1 MAGLSRPNRSSDK
14 PYPRPAGR
22 ARLLGTTAI
31 VGVIA
36 ALSASS
42 AHATD
47 IWTGATSLDW
57 FNAGNWSGGV
67 PTTGLFDPNVSIAN
81 NGVPNAPVVGSQGAF
96 APFLSIGNS
105 FGAGSLSVLNG
116 GTLHT
121 QEVIVADYGAGAAVV
136 SGTGSTWTIAGS
148 LSIGLVGTGTVSVT
162 NGGAVS
168 AQSLLVG
175 YFDTGSL
182 IISGGGTVTAA
193 SVKVAQTS
201 ASTATLAIGGASGQ
215 AAVAPGTL
223 NAPTVVFETGTG
235 MLVFNHT
242 SNSYTFAPT
251 ISGPGSVR
259 VEAGTTILTAANSYS
274 NGTFVAG
281 GTLEVSGPNGGI
293 SSGNDM
299 SVGTLAGSTGTFNLT
314 NGGKV
319 TDGNGL
325 VGNLAGAT
333 GAANVSGAG
342 SNWTSTTYLV
352 VGNAGNG
359 SLTVDNGGTVNSNV
373 LSYIGFNSG
382 TTGTVTV
389 TGTGS
394 LFHSGVS
401 IAVGH
406 QGTGSL
412 LVSAGGVA
420 SAQNGFI
427 GIFGTGDAT
436 VTGAGSAW
444 NSILN
449 FSLGANGQG
458 TLTVANGGS
467 VFVGETLSI
476 AVNAGSVGTLNI
488 GAASGQAAAAAGAIT
503 TPSVVF
509 GAGTGKIVF
518 NHTDT
523 GYVFGADVSGT
534 GSIRTEAGTTI
545 FTGTSTYSG
554 GTTIAGGTLQL
565 GNGGIAGSITG
576 DVTDNTTLAFNRSN
590 AYGFGGIISGS
601 GAVQQNGAGTTTLS
615 AANTYGGG
623 TFFNAGT
630 LSVAANTN
638 LGAGAGALNFNGGV
652 LQVTGTAFTSTARTI
667 NWGVNGGGFDIA
679 DANNAFTV
687 NQAIGSGGALSKL
700 GAGSLVL
707 TAANLYVGG
716 TTIAAGTLQLGNGGT
731 TGSITGDVTNN
742 GILAF
747 NRANAYQ
754 FDGTISGNGIVQQN
768 RAGVTTLTAAN
779 TYRGGTMILAG
790 TLQLGD
796 GGTSGSIIGNVLDN
810 ATFAVNRSDTYSF
823 AGQISGSGAF
833 EQLGTGTTILTNAN
847 TYAGGTTIASGTL
860 RVENNAAL
868 GSGAVTTT
876 GSVLDYASGIA
887 LANPIQINSTHTQ
900 LQVLAGT
907 ATQGDV
913 ISEFNGPRPLEKIG
927 AGSLVLAAINSYTGP
942 TTVSGGTLDVPG
954 SIASSSLISVGAN
967 AMLSGTGVVGS
978 TTIANG
984 GAFRPGNGTPGSSM
998 TVSGNLALQSGVLY
1012 LVQVNATASSFA
1024 NVSGGATLGGT
1035 VSATYAS
1042 GSNLAKRYTILT
1054 AAAGIGGTFGSL
1066 ANSNLPPNFTTSLSY
1081 DATHAY
1087 LNLSL
1092 NFTPPGAGAGL
1103 TGNQQSVGNALTGSF
1118 NANGGIPI
1126 AFGALSPAGLT
1137 QLSGEAATGTQQTT
1151 FQAMNL
1157 FMGVLLDPWLD
1168 GRDGND
1174 LQGSASAFANDN
1186 DAGTGNASTSSAGKV
1201 RSRSESEAYAAI

>member
-1 MAGLSRPNRSSDK
+1 
-14 PYPRPAGR
+14 
-22 ARLLGTTAI
+22 
-31 VGVIA
+31 
-36 ALSASS
+36 
-42 AHATD
+42 
-47 IWTGATSLDW
+47 
-57 FNAGNWSGGV
+57 
-67 PTTGLFDPNVSIAN
+67 
-81 NGVPNAPVVGSQGAF
+81 
-96 APFLSIGNS
+96 
-105 FGAGSLSVLNG
+105 
-116 GTLHT
+116 
-121 QEVIVADYGAGAAVV
+121 
-136 SGTGSTWTIAGS
+136 
-148 LSIGLVGTGTVSVT
+148 
-162 NGGAVS
+162 
-168 AQSLLVG
+168 
-175 YFDTGSL
+175 
-182 IISGGGTVTAA
+182 
-193 SVKVAQTS
+193 
-201 ASTATLAIGGASGQ
+201 
-215 AAVAPGTL
+215 
-223 NAPTVVFETGTG
+223 
-235 MLVFNHT
+235 
-242 SNSYTFAPT
+242 
-251 ISGPGSVR
+251 
-259 VEAGTTILTAANSYS
+259 
-274 NGTFVAG
+274 
-281 GTLEVSGPNGGI
+281 
-293 SSGNDM
+293 
-299 SVGTLAGSTGTFNLT
+299 
-314 NGGKV
+314 
-319 TDGNGL
+319 
-325 VGNLAGAT
+325 
-333 GAANVSGAG
+333 
-342 SNWTSTTYLV
+342 
-352 VGNAGNG
+352 
-359 SLTVDNGGTVNSNV
+359 
-373 LSYIGFNSG
+373 
-382 TTGTVTV
+382 
-389 TGTGS
+389 
-394 LFHSGVS
+394 
-401 IAVGH
+401 
-406 QGTGSL
+406 
-412 LVSAGGVA
+412 
-420 SAQNGFI
+420 
-427 GIFGTGDAT
+427 
-436 VTGAGSAW
+436 
-444 NSILN
+444 LN

-638 LGAGAGALNFNGGV
+638 LGAGAGALNFSGGV

-667 NWGVNGGGFDIA
+667 NGGVNGGGFDIA

-927 AGSLVLAAINSYTGP
+927 AGSLVPAAINSYTGP

-998 TVSGNLALQSGVLY
+998 TVSGNLALQSGALY

-1035 VSATYAS
+1035 VSASYGNS
-1042 GSNLAKRYTILT
+1042 GNLAKRYTILS
-1054 AAAGIGGTFGSL
+1054 AAGGIGGTFGSL
-1066 ANSNLPPNFTTSLSY
+1066 ANTNLPPNFTTSLSY
-1081 DATHAY
+1081 DTTHAY

-1201 RSRSESEAYAAI
+1201 RSRSESEAYAAIYAKAPQRLATFEQRWSVWTAGFGGSQTTYGNATLGSNAATSRVYGTVVGADYRLAPDTLAGFALAGGGTGFSIANALGRGSSDVFQAAAFIRHTHGAAYLSGALAYGWQDITTDRTVTIAGIDRLNARFKANAFSGRVEAGYRLVTPWTGIGLTPYAAGQFTTLDLPAYAEQALSSSNTFALAYGAKAVTASRSEFGLRSDKSFAMQDAIFTLRGRFGWAHDFNPDRNIAATFQTLPGASFVVNGATPAHDAALTTASAEMKWLNGFSLAASFEGEFSSVTKSYAGKGIARYNW